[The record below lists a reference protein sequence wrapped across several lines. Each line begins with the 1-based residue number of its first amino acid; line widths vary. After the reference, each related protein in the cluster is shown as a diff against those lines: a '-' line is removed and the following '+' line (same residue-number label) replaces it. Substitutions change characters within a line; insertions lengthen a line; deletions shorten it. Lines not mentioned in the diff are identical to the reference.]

1 MTAGHE
7 CQRTAPACWP
17 ATLLPRWGA
26 PGDDLAHVQIGV
38 GQART
43 SPSGRS
49 LETSTEQPR
58 STARSEYA
66 YRSALIAPLIPAVPA
81 AASHLRVVRED
92 EGAGALPAVVGAVLR
107 VPTLTGEV
115 DYANLDHAAS
125 TPALTAVKAAVDTAL
140 QTYSSVHRGNGY
152 ASRIT
157 TAWYEQ
163 AREEVARF
171 VGARADDLVVF
182 TRNTT
187 DGMNLL
193 ARCLPRGTEVF
204 VFETEHHSTLLP
216 WQGVHGVAVTTLPV
230 PSSVEHALDD
240 LETALAASGARHR
253 LVVVAG
259 ASNVTGEIWP
269 VNEVVALARR
279 YRARVAVDAAQLAP
293 HRAIDLSAS
302 GVDYVAFSGHK
313 LYAPFGTG
321 VLAGRADWLDQG
333 QPYLRGGGATQRVT
347 TTGATWVS
355 GAARHEGG
363 SPNVIGAIAV
373 AAACA
378 TISARREAIETHEA
392 ALLARLRT
400 GLDALPGVDTWSI
413 FGDDHDRVAVLPFTI
428 ERFDSSLVSAILS
441 AEHGIGVRDG
451 KFCAHILVDELLED
465 PWGDVPATAVRV
477 SIGLANT
484 EEHVDRLV
492 AAVAQ
497 LAAHGASRRY
507 TRTAEGWVAEDD
519 DRGLTLPR
527 PW

>member
-1 MTAGHE
+1 M
-7 CQRTAPACWP
+7 
-17 ATLLPRWGA
+17 
-26 PGDDLAHVQIGV
+26 
-38 GQART
+38 
-43 SPSGRS
+43 
-49 LETSTEQPR
+49 

-66 YRSALIAPLIPAVPA
+66 YRSAVSAPTIP
-81 AASHLRVVRED
+81 SRLHVVRDD
-92 EGAGALPAVVGAVLR
+92 EPAGHPEAAGTVPAVVGAGLR
-107 VPTLTGEV
+107 VPTLSGEV

-125 TPALTAVKAAVDTAL
+125 TPALVSVKAAVDAAL

-157 TAWYEQ
+157 SAWYEE

-171 VGARADDLVVF
+171 VGAREGDAVVF

-187 DGMNLL
+187 DSTNLL

-216 WQGVHGVAVTTLPV
+216 WHGADGVTVTTLPV
-230 PSSVEHALDD
+230 PSGVEHALED

-269 VNEVVALARR
+269 VADVVRLARR

-293 HRAIDLSAS
+293 HRRVDLAAS
-302 GVDYVAFSGHK
+302 GADYVVFSGHK
-313 LYAPFGTG
+313 LYAPFGAG
-321 VLAGRADWLDQG
+321 ILAGRSDWLDRAA
-333 QPYLRGGGATQRVT
+333 PYLRGGGATQRVT
-347 TTGATWVS
+347 TSGTTWSTGP
-355 GAARHEGG
+355 ARHEGG
-363 SPNVIGAIAV
+363 SPNVIGAIAL

-378 TISARREAIETHEA
+378 AISGHREAIEAHEA
-392 ALLARLRT
+392 HLLARLRV
-400 GLDALPGVDTWSI
+400 GLEAIPGVDTWSI
-413 FGDDHDRVAVLPFTI
+413 FGEGHDRVGVLPFTI
-428 ERFDSSLVSAILS
+428 ERLDSSLVSAILS

-484 EEHVDRLV
+484 VEHVDRLV
-492 AAVAQ
+492 AAVAR
-497 LAAHGASRRY
+497 LANAGPSRRY
-507 TRTAEGWVAEDD
+507 TRTHEGWVPEGDE
-519 DRGLTLPR
+519 RELTLPR

>member
-1 MTAGHE
+1 M
-7 CQRTAPACWP
+7 
-17 ATLLPRWGA
+17 
-26 PGDDLAHVQIGV
+26 
-38 GQART
+38 
-43 SPSGRS
+43 
-49 LETSTEQPR
+49 

-66 YRSALIAPLIPAVPA
+66 YRSALTAPLVPAVPA

-240 LETALAASGARHR
+240 LETALVVSGARHR

-497 LAAHGASRRY
+497 LAAHGPSRRY